1 MPGWIILGVT
11 VSFVVYLL
19 ALHRRLTT
27 PNPSALTYRGPPIS
41 SDDLVKVTLPR
52 PHDIAEAIKA
62 HGPVTGKAYVVVGGS
77 GLVGQYIVRTLLARG
92 ETLVRIIDVVEPKVA
107 GNSDANAVDSLS
119 RAEFIQADV
128 TDYQSIADAISRPFG
143 NTGRTAEAVIH
154 TVALIRNFERL
165 EYLKDLS
172 YQVNVE
178 GTKNVLRASQDL
190 GTVGSFV
197 YTSSAGIF
205 APPSNFLR
213 LGVLGSRGRAVFGDD
228 APEDIRASDGVKN
241 IRTGVLR
248 PGMAIMGPESI
259 FISMILKNTG
269 VNPTWGGKHM
279 NSMVNA
285 WDVGR
290 AHVQL
295 SDALFER
302 PEDVAGQSFAITG
315 EAAIYP
321 LSEVLKMMQPTR
333 SKVPANF
340 GANDVFSLVF
350 VEAILLGRYLVLKMV
365 TNITGGQLAPVPKWA
380 VETKLQ
386 YIQPAMWDLSLM
398 DIIIDDSRA
407 RKILGSKLVGLASPS
422 RARRSYWPRG
432 QPAKSKYFWAT
443 AHKHNTRHPRGLFFS
458 LFEPYWQSSIGPN
471 ATVPD
476 QLAMLLNSERT
487 LAIRGFLLA
496 THIAVAGAR
505 RWTVNNDCPFTIW
518 PAIYTSNTSAVT
530 LSGVETGWE
539 APPNSSRSFVVP
551 EGWSGAYIWGR
562 RDCNFSSGN
571 SPADTN
577 TTIGGCVSG
586 GCPGGLYCTG
596 LGSPPTTHAEWT
608 LAPGDGSG
616 ADYYDI
622 SIVQG
627 FNLPMSV
634 VPSAVECGIAECAVD
649 LNAGCPDPL
658 RGPFAPNTN
667 NTVPIG
673 CKSACTANLDGNPDN
688 SAACC
693 TGQFAEPGACPASG
707 VPFYDYFKNA
717 CRFTYAYS
725 SNTTTQSGGHIAT
738 SGTIT
743 GIPSMTPA
751 VTSTLTS
758 SRSLGTSLIPSNAN
772 SASTLPVM
780 QIGLMLGLVTSIWGS
795 AL

>member
-1 MPGWIILGVT
+1 
-11 VSFVVYLL
+11 
-19 ALHRRLTT
+19 
-27 PNPSALTYRGPPIS
+27 
-41 SDDLVKVTLPR
+41 
-52 PHDIAEAIKA
+52 
-62 HGPVTGKAYVVVGGS
+62 
-77 GLVGQYIVRTLLARG
+77 
-92 ETLVRIIDVVEPKVA
+92 
-107 GNSDANAVDSLS
+107 
-119 RAEFIQADV
+119 
-128 TDYQSIADAISRPFG
+128 
-143 NTGRTAEAVIH
+143 
-154 TVALIRNFERL
+154 
-165 EYLKDLS
+165 
-172 YQVNVE
+172 
-178 GTKNVLRASQDL
+178 
-190 GTVGSFV
+190 
-197 YTSSAGIF
+197 
-205 APPSNFLR
+205 
-213 LGVLGSRGRAVFGDD
+213 
-228 APEDIRASDGVKN
+228 
-241 IRTGVLR
+241 
-248 PGMAIMGPESI
+248 
-259 FISMILKNTG
+259 
-269 VNPTWGGKHM
+269 
-279 NSMVNA
+279 
-285 WDVGR
+285 
-290 AHVQL
+290 
-295 SDALFER
+295 
-302 PEDVAGQSFAITG
+302 
-315 EAAIYP
+315 
-321 LSEVLKMMQPTR
+321 
-333 SKVPANF
+333 
-340 GANDVFSLVF
+340 
-350 VEAILLGRYLVLKMV
+350 
-365 TNITGGQLAPVPKWA
+365 
-380 VETKLQ
+380 
-386 YIQPAMWDLSLM
+386 
-398 DIIIDDSRA
+398 
-407 RKILGSKLVGLASPS
+407 
-422 RARRSYWPRG
+422 
-432 QPAKSKYFWAT
+432 
-443 AHKHNTRHPRGLFFS
+443 
-458 LFEPYWQSSIGPN
+458 
-471 ATVPD
+471 
-476 QLAMLLNSERT
+476 MLLNSERT

-551 EGWSGAYIWGR
+551 EGWHAFLFCFGWSGAYIWGR

-725 SNTTTQSGGHIAT
+725 QDVTSGTALQTCPGSSYPDYAVTFCPPTVLASNTTTQSGGHIAT

>member
-41 SDDLVKVTLPR
+41 SDDLVKVTLPT

-228 APEDIRASDGVKN
+228 APEDSPKTKNHYTNTKFEAEKIVRASDGVKN

-321 LSEVLKMMQPTR
+321 LSEVLKMMQFYSQHDLKFQPI
-333 SKVPANF
+333 SELMMYF
-340 GANDVFSLVF
+340 LSFF

-407 RKILGSKLVGLASPS
+407 RKILGH
-422 RARRSYWPRG
+422 YWTTE
-432 QPAKSKYFWAT
+432 Q
-443 AHKHNTRHPRGLFFS
+443 
-458 LFEPYWQSSIGPN
+458 
-471 ATVPD
+471 TVRWVV
-476 QLAMLLNSERT
+476 E
-487 LAIRGFLLA
+487 
-496 THIAVAGAR
+496 VA
-505 RWTVNNDCPFTIW
+505 
-518 PAIYTSNTSAVT
+518 
-530 LSGVETGWE
+530 
-539 APPNSSRSFVVP
+539 
-551 EGWSGAYIWGR
+551 EGRYPW
-562 RDCNFSSGN
+562 
-571 SPADTN
+571 
-577 TTIGGCVSG
+577 
-586 GCPGGLYCTG
+586 
-596 LGSPPTTHAEWT
+596 
-608 LAPGDGSG
+608 
-616 ADYYDI
+616 
-622 SIVQG
+622 
-627 FNLPMSV
+627 
-634 VPSAVECGIAECAVD
+634 
-649 LNAGCPDPL
+649 
-658 RGPFAPNTN
+658 
-667 NTVPIG
+667 
-673 CKSACTANLDGNPDN
+673 
-688 SAACC
+688 
-693 TGQFAEPGACPASG
+693 
-707 VPFYDYFKNA
+707 
-717 CRFTYAYS
+717 
-725 SNTTTQSGGHIAT
+725 
-738 SGTIT
+738 
-743 GIPSMTPA
+743 
-751 VTSTLTS
+751 
-758 SRSLGTSLIPSNAN
+758 
-772 SASTLPVM
+772 
-780 QIGLMLGLVTSIWGS
+780 
-795 AL
+795 